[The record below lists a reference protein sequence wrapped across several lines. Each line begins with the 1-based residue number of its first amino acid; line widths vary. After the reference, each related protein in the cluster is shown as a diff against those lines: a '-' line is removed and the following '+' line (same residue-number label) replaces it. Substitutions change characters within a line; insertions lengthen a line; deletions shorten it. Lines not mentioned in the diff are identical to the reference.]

1 MLESTPYINDGEY
14 CHDGFISWGWEAQ
27 SNYKANIYALP
38 TPYLIYNAS
47 KKLNNSIVFIGQHAS
62 LFNYRLDSVPQPGQQ
77 VAIFKDFLKFKKEVS
92 LEYFDKLDLKFHPDT
107 QGALNYKL
115 GINHFDNSYRIVLKK
130 MMKYLNPD

>member
-1 MLESTPYINDGEY
+1 MMVNIVMMDLYLGVGSPTR
-14 CHDGFISWGWEAQ
+14 
-27 SNYKANIYALP
+27 YKANIYALP
-38 TPYLIYNAS
+38 TIFYLIYNAS

-107 QGALNYKL
+107 QSSEL
-115 GINHFDNSYRIVLKK
+115 
-130 MMKYLNPD
+130 